1 MTVTSIFQVSKET
14 VSQEQLET
22 IAKNCG
28 QAPGLRYLGVAD
40 IHEKQETTAFI
51 GSWENMDSYL
61 AWKPHPSCV
70 NEDTFVASFDTDKL
84 KEWPVT
90 DIAFLPMKSL
100 SEFDAQR
107 TEIEAGLELSSGH
120 LGHECIIQ
128 DASQN
133 TVLMLVGWETVEAHE
148 TFVVSSD
155 SERYF
160 QSLEKLLAVS
170 NPKMYHLKNF
180 KVLSP

>member
-14 VSQEQLET
+14 LSQEKIEQ
-22 IAKNCG
+22 IANTCG
-28 QAPGLRYLGVAD
+28 QTRGLKYLAVAD
-40 IHEKQETTAFI
+40 IHEKQETTALI
-51 GSWENMDSYL
+51 GSWESMDDYL

-70 NEDTFVASFDTDKL
+70 NEESVVASFDTEKL
-84 KEWPVT
+84 KQWPVT

-107 TEIEAGLELSSGH
+107 EEIEAGLEMSSGH

-148 TFVVSSD
+148 TFVVSPD